1 MRLLVCLVL
10 FAGLFATSAGAT
22 DAVGFRLIR
31 VADPSRPLDAAVW
44 YPTDAKGD
52 STLIGDNPVLVG
64 EAVQEGA
71 PPAPGRHRL
80 VVLSHGYS
88 GNWTNGAWLA
98 IALVKQGYVVAAPNH
113 PGTTSRDMD
122 KARANLA
129 ARPHDLSRLIDFLT
143 TDPAWSGSIEPENVV
158 AIGHSL
164 GGWTVIALAGGR
176 FDPARFDAD
185 CREHQALAACRVGRD
200 VGAGELGAGQGA
212 PTRQSF
218 DDLRDRRVGAAVALD
233 LGLARGFDPASLAA
247 LNVPVL
253 VIAADRGSKG
263 IPAKLESGYLAE
275 HLPKATTR
283 SLAIPGAAHFSFLP
297 LCKPGAV
304 ALLEAD
310 KPGDG
315 VVCRDG
321 EEGQRAAVH
330 EATIKEVLGFLGNPP
345 R

>member
-10 FAGLFATSAGAT
+10 VTGLFATSAGAA
-22 DAVGFRLIR
+22 DAIGFRAIR

-44 YPTDAKGD
+44 YPTEAKGA
-52 STLIGDNPVLVG
+52 STLIGDNPVRIG

-71 PPAPGRHRL
+71 PPTPGRHRL

-98 IALVKQGYVVAAPNH
+98 VALVKQGYVVAAPNH

-122 KARANLA
+122 KARANLPE
-129 ARPHDLSRLIDFLT
+129 RPRDLSRLIDFLT
-143 TDPAWSGSIEPENVV
+143 TDPAWSGFIEPDNVV

-164 GGWTVIALAGGR
+164 GGWTVIALAGAR

-185 CREHQALAACRVGRD
+185 CREHAALAACRVGRD
-200 VGAGELGAGQGA
+200 ISAGQGVA
-212 PTRQSF
+212 TRQSF
-218 DDLRDRRVGAAVALD
+218 DGLRDRRVGAAVTLD
-233 LGLARGFDPASLAA
+233 LGLARGFDPTSLAA
-247 LNVPVL
+247 LSVPVL
-253 VIAADRGSKG
+253 VIAADRGSEG
-263 IPAKLESGYLAE
+263 IPAALESGYLAE

-283 SLAIPGAAHFSFLP
+283 SLAIPGAAHFSFMSF
-297 LCKPGAV
+297 CKPGAV

-321 EEGQRAAVH
+321 EQGSRAAVH
-330 EATIKEVLGFLGNPP
+330 EATIAEVLRFLRDPP